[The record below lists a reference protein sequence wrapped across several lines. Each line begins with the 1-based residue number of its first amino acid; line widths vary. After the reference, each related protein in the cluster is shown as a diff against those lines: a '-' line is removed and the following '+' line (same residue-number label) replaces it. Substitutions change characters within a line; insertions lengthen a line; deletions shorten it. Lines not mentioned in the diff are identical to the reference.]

1 MSHSALGIA
10 ETIQSASIKRHP
22 SPRHDIN
29 PSTAASEKVPYE
41 EADPSDAASIT
52 SDILD
57 QPALRPVARRR
68 DLPPL
73 PDLRF
78 EQSYLASLR
87 CAETWQRVAWITIR
101 DQVGFPRTHIHTIML
116 AESNNVSTIVGP
128 STLDPRYV
136 LDTRPRR
143 MAVLES
149 QCTISRKYARHTPTT
164 MVVFSEQLAYSS
176 PATKVG

>member
-41 EADPSDAASIT
+41 QADPSETASIS

-57 QPALRPVARRR
+57 RPPLRPVARRR

-78 EQSYLASLR
+78 EQSYLASLKG
-87 CAETWQRVAWITIR
+87 AETWQRIAWITVR
-101 DQVGFPRTHIHTIML
+101 DQVGLLYTTFCLPNSNEMTI
-116 AESNNVSTIVGP
+116 
-128 STLDPRYV
+128 
-136 LDTRPRR
+136 
-143 MAVLES
+143 
-149 QCTISRKYARHTPTT
+149 
-164 MVVFSEQLAYSS
+164 
-176 PATKVG
+176 

>member
-1 MSHSALGIA
+1 MSGKLELSLQHYRIGLQAQQHHNSAPVPSKNGAIPDSIRLKITADFIFEGTMSHSALGIA

-57 QPALRPVARRR
+57 QPVLRPVARRR

-87 CAETWQRVAWITIR
+87 GADTWQRVAWITVR
-101 DQVGFPRTHIHTIML
+101 DQVGFPHIHTL
-116 AESNNVSTIVGP
+116 CCLQDLTAF
-128 STLDPRYV
+128 
-136 LDTRPRR
+136 
-143 MAVLES
+143 
-149 QCTISRKYARHTPTT
+149 SRCRSFYP
-164 MVVFSEQLAYSS
+164 
-176 PATKVG
+176 